1 MRRLILFALCSLSLQ
16 MGCGPSEVAIAVGTL
31 ERHRIELRAERSEP
45 LLRLT
50 VSEGQQVRPGDVIV
64 ELDSRRAMAQLEAA
78 RASRDLAAAVLAEVV
93 RGARR
98 EELDRARAEL
108 AEAQAALVEL
118 QPELRRI
125 ERLVQDGVEPQSSV
139 ESAEAALTAAE
150 ARREATAAALERLLN
165 GATVEELDQARAD
178 LARTQAEIA
187 RLEVDV
193 ERLTIRA
200 PRAATVD
207 ALPFKAGDEPPVGAV
222 VAILL
227 VDEAPF
233 ARVYVPAEI
242 RPRVVAGNSVTVS
255 VDGFSAPFEGR
266 VRMISSEATFT
277 PYYSLTERDRRHLAY
292 VGEIDLIGEGT
303 RDLPTGLPVEVS
315 F

>member
-1 MRRLILFALCSLSLQ
+1 MWRWILIGLCLLPLQ
-16 MGCGPSEVAIAVGTL
+16 MGCETSEVAIAVGTL

-50 VSEGQQVRPGDVIV
+50 VSEGQQVQPGDVIV
-64 ELDSRRAMAQLEAA
+64 ELDSRRAVAQLEAA
-78 RASRDLAAAVLAEVV
+78 RAERDLATAVLAELI

-118 QPELRRI
+118 QPERRRI
-125 ERLVQDGVEPQSSV
+125 ERLVQDGVEPQSSL
-139 ESAEAALTAAE
+139 ESVEAALKAAE
-150 ARREATAAALERLLN
+150 ARCEATAAALERLLN

-187 RLEVDV
+187 RLEIDVD
-193 ERLTIRA
+193 RLTIRA

-207 ALPFKAGDEPPVGAV
+207 ALPFKVGDEPPAGAA

-242 RPRVVAGNSVTVS
+242 RPRVVAGSSVTVS
-255 VDGFSAPFEGR
+255 VDGFSATFEGR